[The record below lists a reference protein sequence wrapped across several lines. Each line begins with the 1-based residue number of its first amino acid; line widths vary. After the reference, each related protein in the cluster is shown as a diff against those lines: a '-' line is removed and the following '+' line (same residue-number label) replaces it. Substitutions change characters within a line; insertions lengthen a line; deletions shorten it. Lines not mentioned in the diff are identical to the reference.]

1 MSSLIYRSAKAAFR
15 AAIPH
20 QVSSFFFNGRSPI
33 SKAIL
38 SLKSKMEG
46 SAAHDD
52 IYDRAYYANYTDE
65 MQVSAKGIVASVVK
79 HFNPSSAIDIG
90 CGSGEVLQR
99 FKEAG
104 IAAKGADLSSAAL
117 EYCRSKGLDVD
128 RIDLENPNDVRR
140 WQGDVVMSLEVAE
153 HIPASFADH
162 FVRSLIGM
170 ANKAV
175 VITGAPPGQGGTDH
189 VNEQPYEY
197 WIEKFDRL
205 GAPYS
210 AELTSALRSEWAASG
225 VEASR
230 SRNVM
235 VFIKQLSPTAQ
246 DHFRSRQDRA

>member
-15 AAIPH
+15 VAIPH
-20 QVSSFFFNGRSPI
+20 QVSSYFFDGRSPI
-33 SKAIL
+33 SRAIL
-38 SLKSKMEG
+38 SIKARLEG
-46 SAAHDD
+46 SASHDD
-52 IYDRAYYANYTDE
+52 IYDRAYYANYTEE
-65 MQVSAKGIVASVVK
+65 MEVSARGIVASIVR

-99 FKEAG
+99 FKEVG
-104 IAAKGADLSSAAL
+104 IKAKGADLSSAAL

-128 RIDLENPNDVRR
+128 RVDLENQNDVRQWR
-140 WQGDVVMSLEVAE
+140 ADVVLSLEVAE

-162 FVRSLIGM
+162 FVRSLIAM

-197 WIEKFDRL
+197 WIEKFNRL
-205 GAPYS
+205 GARYS
-210 AELTSALRSEWAASG
+210 AERTAAFRSEWAASG

-235 VFIKQLSPTAQ
+235 VFEKV
-246 DHFRSRQDRA
+246 